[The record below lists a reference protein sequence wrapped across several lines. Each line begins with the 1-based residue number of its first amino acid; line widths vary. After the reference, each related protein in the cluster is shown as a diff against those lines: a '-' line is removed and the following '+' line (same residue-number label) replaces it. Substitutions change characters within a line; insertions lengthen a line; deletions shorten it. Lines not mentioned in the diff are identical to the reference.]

1 MSEDNKKG
9 QIFILLDK
17 LTLIG
22 MALSF
27 ILILQPVWQHGFKVG
42 FFSII
47 FFTIF
52 QIIFSHLLPKE
63 KS

>member
-1 MSEDNKKG
+1 MSEQKKKG
-9 QIFILLDK
+9 QIFVLLDK

-22 MALSF
+22 MAISF
-27 ILILQPVWQHGFKVG
+27 ILILQPFWQHGFKVG

-47 FFTIF
+47 FFTIG
-52 QIIFSHLLPKE
+52 QIIFSHLLPKD